1 MRSKFRAYWS
11 LTKSL
16 QTGLLLV
23 TGFAG
28 YVSARCPVMTF
39 WTTTEL
45 LGSMFLAI
53 AGSTVLNMVLD
64 RDIDARMDRTCNRP
78 LPSGKVSVGEATT
91 LGMSMSI
98 VGILWSFSIDSLY
111 GFVILAGLLIDV
123 VIYTLL
129 LKRRSSWSIIWGGV
143 AGGMPILA
151 GRALAIGTID
161 WVAVTLAISV
171 LPIDWVAVTL
181 AISVL
186 LWIPTHI
193 LTFSIRY
200 KEDYSKAGVPT
211 FPQVYG
217 ERFTNALIAISSV
230 AAAISMGLSAYGL
243 GVTWGYLRLL
253 VVLSA
258 GLLFMA
264 VSSLM
269 KPSLRTNFGLYKYA
283 SVYMLSSMTLM
294 VVAAI

>member
-1 MRSKFRAYWS
+1 
-11 LTKSL
+11 
-16 QTGLLLV
+16 
-23 TGFAG
+23 
-28 YVSARCPVMTF
+28 MTF

-171 LPIDWVAVTL
+171 L
-181 AISVL
+181 